1 MPNRVKLSKLA
12 AEVVRLSGGVM
23 GQNIGFAVLV
33 FEFGRPGNI
42 GYASNAKREDML
54 RAMEEFVRTERLG
67 NDTARICASCDKN
80 PVRYIMSRCDLC
92 EECHEALRKAG
103 VRIKARK
110 VTGPAGSAGEVGKA

>member
-54 RAMEEFVRTERLG
+54 RAMEEFVRTESLA
-67 NDTARICASCDKN
+67 NDTARVCASCDRN
-80 PVRYIMSRCDLC
+80 PVRYIMTRCDLC
-92 EECHEALRKAG
+92 EECHEALRRAG
-103 VRIKARK
+103 VRVKVRK
-110 VTGPAGSAGEVGKA
+110 VAGQAGEVGKS